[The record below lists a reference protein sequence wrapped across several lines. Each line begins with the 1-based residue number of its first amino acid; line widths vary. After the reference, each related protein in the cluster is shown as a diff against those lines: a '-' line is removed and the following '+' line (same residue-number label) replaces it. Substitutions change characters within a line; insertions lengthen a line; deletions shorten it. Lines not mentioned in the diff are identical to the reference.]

1 VIEQSQP
8 ALISHND
15 QRPGASKATIS
26 LAMDGNSL
34 RLEISDNGKG
44 FDANKSEALGVGIT
58 SIRERL
64 RELEG
69 SLEIN
74 PGSGSRIIAKV
85 PRKPRAQV
93 HCCCEFKVIQEPVF
107 ITPHLSCQSEI
118 TRVLGN
124 ISVFFGSAPALE
136 KTYKR
141 LGRLLRLLLKY
152 PVARVFHDD
161 NGYIFSNQFHLSP
174 ECFSQ

>member
-1 VIEQSQP
+1 MEIVC
-8 ALISHND
+8 D
-15 QRPGASKATIS
+15 SKSVTMARDSTRI
-26 LAMDGNSL
+26 NL
-34 RLEISDNGKG
+34 RLSAWVSPASENVCASSKVVW
-44 FDANKSEALGVGIT
+44 KSTLAPEVG
-58 SIRERL
+58 L
-64 RELEG
+64 
-69 SLEIN
+69 
-74 PGSGSRIIAKV
+74 SRRCPV
-85 PRKPRAQV
+85 KPRAQV
-93 HCCCEFKVIQEPVF
+93 HCCCEFKAIQEPVL

-118 TRVLGN
+118 TWVLGT

-141 LGRLLRLLLKY
+141 LGRVLRLLLKY